1 MRKVNW
7 MFIGCIALCILTG
20 LIAIGVYAIHFA
32 HYSLSDNPAD
42 WGVLGDYFG
51 GLLNPI
57 ISLVTV
63 MLVLKTYLAQRE
75 EVKQNDVATA
85 EQLQVAKRTAEIHLL
100 QTKISASYEVL
111 RVHLGEL
118 DRVTQSHNNPYNTR
132 FYGMDGKDYTN
143 SYARER
149 YQFKLV
155 DNIISEQSKIN
166 NLLENADMNDTFRI

>member
-1 MRKVNW
+1 
-7 MFIGCIALCILTG
+7 MFNGCIALCIVTG
-20 LIAIGVYAIHFA
+20 IIAIGVYAIHFA

-63 MLVLKTYLAQRE
+63 MFVLKTYLAQRE

-118 DRVTQSHNNPYNTR
+118 DRVT
-132 FYGMDGKDYTN
+132 
-143 SYARER
+143 
-149 YQFKLV
+149 
-155 DNIISEQSKIN
+155 
-166 NLLENADMNDTFRI
+166 